1 MYDDTDHC
9 PRCKRQVGD
18 HTLRQFRDCHPT
30 KDLDLPFEESP
41 LAASQ
46 LETLMA
52 GGLIVLAAV
61 MDTAL
66 GKVPTLVFRFV
77 KGNGIEMFPDMTLV
91 GDAAMMHQ
99 TSKLVA
105 QAARAAVKASESA

>member
-1 MYDDTDHC
+1 MYDDADPC
-9 PRCKRQVGD
+9 PRCERLVGD
-18 HTLRQFRDCHPT
+18 HTLRQFRECHPT
-30 KDLDLPFEESP
+30 NDLDLPFEESS
-41 LAASQ
+41 LAESQ
-46 LETLMA
+46 LETLVA
-52 GGLIVLAAV
+52 GGLIVIAAV

-91 GDAAMMHQ
+91 GDPAMMRK

-105 QAARAAVKASESA
+105 QAVDLAIKASA